1 MLEPD
6 VLDYILNSLSV
17 HKQLQ
22 ESIIRD
28 IVRRIVKNGLL
39 PADNLT
45 ETAAYQAEI
54 AQRAGL
60 VYDDIIKIVAEES
73 GNL

>member
-1 MLEPD
+1 MLEPE

-28 IVRRIVKNGLL
+28 IVRRIVKGGLS

-54 AQRAGL
+54 CKRPAL
-60 VYDDIIKIVAEES
+60 CTTT
-73 GNL
+73 L